1 MRAKLPSMPVLPV
14 VPPLVGLSLHD
25 RDAGRGSHI
34 YRRQTR
40 PDLKDGL
47 AAASQGPE
55 HADRKCSC
63 QASAG
68 DRACGGGGR
77 AERPRGPALLA
88 GVVGTRRMPLTR

>member
-55 HADRKCSC
+55 RADRKCSC